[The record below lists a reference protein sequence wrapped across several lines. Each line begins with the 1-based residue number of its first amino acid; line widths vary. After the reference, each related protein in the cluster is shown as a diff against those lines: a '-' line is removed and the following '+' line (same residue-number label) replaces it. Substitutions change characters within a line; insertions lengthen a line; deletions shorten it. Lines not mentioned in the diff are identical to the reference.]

1 MLTTGLAGLKVADD
15 GSVVVNDRFPLR
27 AAVEAW
33 APKHGRADQLSEQ
46 ERNDLLAW
54 VLSL

>member
-1 MLTTGLAGLKVADD
+1 
-15 GSVVVNDRFPLR
+15 VVNDRFPLR
-27 AAVEAW
+27 AAVEQY
-33 APKHGRADQLSEQ
+33 APKHGRADLLSAE